1 MSSPP
6 SSNAMSSPN
15 ISIASGTADEN
26 SSSDYL
32 LHSSGRKSISSS
44 HNSPHL
50 QGSQRKG
57 SYASLLYSRGNSSG
71 RLGHQQPSISIQEL
85 KQFHASGGRGRGRG
99 GRLTNSASVPRVL
112 CTCFGTLLM
121 LLTSIA
127 CGIYLVK
134 ETVQYR
140 DTIATLEAELVSLM
154 SLSLTSQY
162 SSHSR
167 AAAVVK
173 AQAKGAEYGE
183 RERGDSLATIAR
195 YLDATYG
202 GMGGV
207 GGKILT
213 SVTSA
218 IVNKNIGNSHGGGIS
233 GGGSRF
239 DNTRPVPSIIDSNNN
254 DHNGYDSNS
263 SSNVKY
269 D

>member
-1 MSSPP
+1 M
-6 SSNAMSSPN
+6 
-15 ISIASGTADEN
+15 
-26 SSSDYL
+26 
-32 LHSSGRKSISSS
+32 
-44 HNSPHL
+44 
-50 QGSQRKG
+50 
-57 SYASLLYSRGNSSG
+57 
-71 RLGHQQPSISIQEL
+71 
-85 KQFHASGGRGRGRG
+85 
-99 GRLTNSASVPRVL
+99 V
-112 CTCFGTLLM
+112 
-121 LLTSIA
+121 LTSVA
-127 CGIYLVK
+127 CGIILVK

-162 SSHSR
+162 SSHSGR

-173 AQAKGAEYGE
+173 AQAKGGGGEYGE
-183 RERGDSLATIAR
+183 RERVPDSLATIAR

-202 GMGGV
+202 GMGSGV

-218 IVNKNIGNSHGGGIS
+218 IVNNKNIGNSHGGGIS

-239 DNTRPVPSIIDSNNN
+239 DNTRTVPSIIDSNNN